1 MLSRDSA
8 GLARTSV
15 PGVPNLW
22 RAITPSILAR
32 MGQVR
37 SLSASTQRVDVDRV
51 VARYI
56 WRPDEEVTKERRSG
70 RLPEPSNG

>member
-37 SLSASTQRVDVDRV
+37 SLSASTRRVDVDRV

-56 WRPDEEVTKERRSG
+56 WTPDEEDTKDRRSG
-70 RLPEPSNG
+70 RLPEPSSG